1 MSYRDILLKQIQ
13 DLEKKISEQTSDKEE
28 LQKQLQRLKLAEF
41 EEEMSSDGQRPTL
54 LKG

>member
-1 MSYRDILLKQIQ
+1 MSYRNILLKQIQ

-41 EEEMSSDGQRPTL
+41 EEEMATEGERPTL